1 MAEWEVSALA
11 SCPKKTLHYF
21 RFLDD
26 SWGVW
31 PHSREDFDG
40 FLTILNTHNPS
51 ITIKSTFSPSS
62 VDFLDTT
69 TFKGPE
75 FPSTSRLD
83 IKVNFKDTDTHAL
96 LHKSSFHPRH
106 TYAGLVKSQLLR
118 FHRICSRPGDFQ
130 SATKVLFSALSTRGY
145 CRSFLRK
152 ALRTFRETKAV
163 AVGPHLPFVTTYS
176 PSAVRLVREIKN
188 YFSHMVSSTTLL
200 NNFSIIA
207 AFRKNKNLRDI
218 LVQAKLHSSSRPRP
232 NAQGQF
238 FRYRP
243 WVRNQT
249 THDVFPTQGRGS
261 PLSKNC
267 VYLIWCDVCG
277 AQYVGETQNTL
288 LTRFAQHR
296 YNILREKDTHLPLVQ
311 HFIMHGLLSLYA
323 TSLHSNLR
331 WSTASRSQVERLWIR
346 RLGTVQCWASYFQNV
361 IYFILLVTCI

>member
-118 FHRICSRPGDFQ
+118 FHRICTRPGDF
-130 SATKVLFSALSTRGY
+130 SV
-145 CRSFLRK
+145 
-152 ALRTFRETKAV
+152 
-163 AVGPHLPFVTTYS
+163 
-176 PSAVRLVREIKN
+176 
-188 YFSHMVSSTTLL
+188 SHQGT
-200 NNFSIIA
+200 
-207 AFRKNKNLRDI
+207 I
-218 LVQAKLHSSSRPRP
+218 L
-232 NAQGQF
+232 
-238 FRYRP
+238 
-243 WVRNQT
+243 
-249 THDVFPTQGRGS
+249 
-261 PLSKNC
+261 
-267 VYLIWCDVCG
+267 
-277 AQYVGETQNTL
+277 
-288 LTRFAQHR
+288 
-296 YNILREKDTHLPLVQ
+296 
-311 HFIMHGLLSLYA
+311 
-323 TSLHSNLR
+323 
-331 WSTASRSQVERLWIR
+331 
-346 RLGTVQCWASYFQNV
+346 
-361 IYFILLVTCI
+361 